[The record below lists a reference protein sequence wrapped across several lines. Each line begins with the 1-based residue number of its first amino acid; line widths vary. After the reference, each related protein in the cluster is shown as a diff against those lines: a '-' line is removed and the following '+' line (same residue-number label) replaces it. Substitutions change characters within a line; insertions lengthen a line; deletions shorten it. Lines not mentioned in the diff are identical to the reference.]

1 MNILLI
7 LLFFCIAFIF
17 SMLGLGGGILYVPV
31 LLSVG
36 VDFHQAVPTSLAIMA
51 IMSLTAAFIYFK
63 EKLIDWHIFFLM
75 EPFTIL
81 GAFLGSYNSKIF
93 SVRFLEILFAII
105 MFISA
110 FLHFFPQKINAEK
123 PEKSLGIIHKRHKDG
138 YYSINLWLGI
148 PVSFFAGIISSIIG
162 IGGGFAKVPLMT
174 LIFKTPIKI
183 ASATSSAMIVLTSL
197 TGLLGHSLIGNVN
210 WKLVMPL
217 SVAVFSGA
225 IIGSKTAVKADR
237 YFLNILLS
245 VLQIVIGIWLI
256 FK

>member
-7 LLFFCIAFIF
+7 LIFFCIAFIF

-31 LLSVG
+31 LISAG
-36 VDFHQAVPTSLAIMA
+36 IDFHQAVSTSLAIMA
-51 IMSLTAAFIYFK
+51 IMNFTAAFIYFK
-63 EKLIDWHIFFLM
+63 EKLIDWHIFSLI

-93 SVRFLEILFAII
+93 PVRFLEILFAII
-105 MFISA
+105 LFISA
-110 FLHFFPQKINAEK
+110 FLHFFPQKLNTKK
-123 PEKSLGIIHKRHKDG
+123 PKKSFGIIHKKHKDG

-148 PVSFFAGIISSIIG
+148 PISFFAGVISSIIG

-183 ASATSSAMIVLTSL
+183 AAATSSAMIVSTSL
-197 TGLLGHSLIGNVN
+197 TGLLGHSLIGNIN
-210 WKLVMPL
+210 WKLIMLL
-217 SVAVFSGA
+217 SIAVFSGA
-225 IIGSKTAVKADR
+225 LIGSKTAIKADR

-245 VLQIVIGIWLI
+245 LLQIIIGIWLI